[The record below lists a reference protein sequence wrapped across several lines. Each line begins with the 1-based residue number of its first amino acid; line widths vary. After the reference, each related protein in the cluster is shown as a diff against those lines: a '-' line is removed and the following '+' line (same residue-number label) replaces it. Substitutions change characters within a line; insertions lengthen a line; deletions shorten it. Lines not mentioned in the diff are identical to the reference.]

1 VRLVNAD
8 FTIHHGRQNAAPP
21 AALLQRVRD
30 LFAPIAVSGVQPLQA
45 RLQPVDLHRG
55 DSKTP
60 PRGRL
65 VNVVHRRFIL
75 RRDSYLVSHAQAAKE
90 REVCAVP
97 LYCMHSGGGGD
108 AIASCMKREA

>member
-1 VRLVNAD
+1 
-8 FTIHHGRQNAAPP
+8 
-21 AALLQRVRD
+21 
-30 LFAPIAVSGVQPLQA
+30 
-45 RLQPVDLHRG
+45 
-55 DSKTP
+55 
-60 PRGRL
+60 